1 MNLMKR
7 RKVLNIL
14 SQNKSLVAL
23 VLLLAAATVRYDGFL
38 TIRNISNIL
47 VQSSINGIISV
58 GMMLV
63 IVLGGIDLSV
73 GSVAALAAVTSA
85 QLINSSSLLVAV
97 FLPIFIGMTVG
108 FISGILIVKLDMNAF
123 IATLST
129 QFFARGLTHVLSESK
144 NVTVDKTNEAFTFI
158 GSGKI
163 FGVMPVQVIIFL
175 VVMLV
180 MGFILTYT
188 SYGRCIYAI
197 GGNKEAAKM
206 MGARVDKNTVI
217 AYIISGGLA
226 ALAGIVLCARLG
238 SGQPTSGI
246 GYETDAIAAV
256 VMGGT
261 LLTGGWGT
269 MRGTFMGIITL
280 SVINNILNLEGNLSS
295 WWQDVILGTLVLI
308 IIIAQSSPRRS
319 RAIKQN
325 KAVAQRKG

>member
-23 VLLLAAATVRYDGFL
+23 VLLLAVATVRYDGFL

-97 FLPIFIGMTVG
+97 LLPIFIGMTVG

>member
-23 VLLLAAATVRYDGFL
+23 VLLLAAVTVRYDGFL

-97 FLPIFIGMTVG
+97 LLPIFIGMTVG

-163 FGVMPVQVIIFL
+163 FGVVPVQVIIFL
-175 VVMLV
+175 VVILV

>member
-23 VLLLAAATVRYDGFL
+23 VLLLAVATVRYDGFL

-73 GSVAALAAVTSA
+73 GAVAALAAVTSA

-97 FLPIFIGMTVG
+97 LLPIFIGMTVG

-163 FGVMPVQVIIFL
+163 FGVVPVQVIIFL

-180 MGFILTYT
+180 TGFILTYT

>member
-73 GSVAALAAVTSA
+73 GAVAALAAVTSA

-97 FLPIFIGMTVG
+97 LLPILIGMTVG

-163 FGVMPVQVIIFL
+163 FGVVPVQVIIFL
-175 VVMLV
+175 VVILV

>member
-1 MNLMKR
+1 MKR

-23 VLLLAAATVRYDGFL
+23 VLLLAVATVRYDGFL

-97 FLPIFIGMTVG
+97 LLPIFIGMTVG

-163 FGVMPVQVIIFL
+163 FGVVPVQVIIFL

-280 SVINNILNLEGNLSS
+280 SVINNILNLEGNLNS

>member
-73 GSVAALAAVTSA
+73 GAVAALAAVTSA

-97 FLPIFIGMTVG
+97 LLPILIGMTVG

>member
-23 VLLLAAATVRYDGFL
+23 VLLLAVATVRYDGFL

-73 GSVAALAAVTSA
+73 GAVAALAAVTSA

-97 FLPIFIGMTVG
+97 LLPILIGMTVG

-163 FGVMPVQVIIFL
+163 FGVVPVQVIIFL
-175 VVMLV
+175 VVILV

-226 ALAGIVLCARLG
+226 ALAGIILCARLG

>member
-73 GSVAALAAVTSA
+73 GAVAALAAVTSA

-97 FLPIFIGMTVG
+97 LLPILIGMTVG

-163 FGVMPVQVIIFL
+163 FGVVPVQVIIFL
-175 VVMLV
+175 VVILV

-226 ALAGIVLCARLG
+226 ALAGIILCARLG

-246 GYETDAIAAV
+246 GYETDSIAAV

>member
-23 VLLLAAATVRYDGFL
+23 VLLLAVATVRYDGFL

-73 GSVAALAAVTSA
+73 GAVAALAAVTSA

-97 FLPIFIGMTVG
+97 LLPIFIGMTVG

-163 FGVMPVQVIIFL
+163 FGVVPVQVIIFL

-226 ALAGIVLCARLG
+226 ALAGIILCARLG

>member
-73 GSVAALAAVTSA
+73 GAVAALAAVTSA

-97 FLPIFIGMTVG
+97 LLPILIGMTVG

-163 FGVMPVQVIIFL
+163 FGVVPVQVIIFL
-175 VVMLV
+175 VVILV

-226 ALAGIVLCARLG
+226 ALAGIILCARLG

>member
-1 MNLMKR
+1 MKR

-73 GSVAALAAVTSA
+73 GAVAALAAVTSA

-97 FLPIFIGMTVG
+97 LLPIFIGMTVG

-163 FGVMPVQVIIFL
+163 FGVVPVQVIIFL
-175 VVMLV
+175 VVILV

>member
-1 MNLMKR
+1 MKR

-73 GSVAALAAVTSA
+73 GAVAALAAVTSA

-97 FLPIFIGMTVG
+97 LLPILIGMTVG

-163 FGVMPVQVIIFL
+163 FGVVPVQVIIFL

>member
-73 GSVAALAAVTSA
+73 GAVAALAAVTSA

-97 FLPIFIGMTVG
+97 LLPILIGMTVG

-163 FGVMPVQVIIFL
+163 FGVVPVQVIIFL

>member
-1 MNLMKR
+1 MKR

-23 VLLLAAATVRYDGFL
+23 VLLLAVATVRYDGFL

-73 GSVAALAAVTSA
+73 GAVAALAAVTSA

-97 FLPIFIGMTVG
+97 LLPIFIGMTVG

-163 FGVMPVQVIIFL
+163 FGVVPVQVIIFL

>member
-1 MNLMKR
+1 MKR

-23 VLLLAAATVRYDGFL
+23 VLLLAVATVRYDGFL

-73 GSVAALAAVTSA
+73 GAVAALAAVTSA

-97 FLPIFIGMTVG
+97 LLPIFIGMTVG

-163 FGVMPVQVIIFL
+163 FGVVPVQVIIFL

-226 ALAGIVLCARLG
+226 ALAGIILCARLG

>member
-73 GSVAALAAVTSA
+73 GAVAALAAVTSA

-97 FLPIFIGMTVG
+97 LLPIFIGMTVG

-163 FGVMPVQVIIFL
+163 FGVVPVQVIIFL

>member
-73 GSVAALAAVTSA
+73 GAVAALAAVTSA

-97 FLPIFIGMTVG
+97 LLPILIGMTVG

-163 FGVMPVQVIIFL
+163 FGVVPVQVIIFL
-175 VVMLV
+175 VVILV

-226 ALAGIVLCARLG
+226 ALAGIILCARLG

-308 IIIAQSSPRRS
+308 IIIAQSSPRWS

>member
-1 MNLMKR
+1 MKR

-73 GSVAALAAVTSA
+73 GAVAALAAVTSA

-97 FLPIFIGMTVG
+97 LLPILIGMTVG

-163 FGVMPVQVIIFL
+163 FGVVPVQVIIFL

-226 ALAGIVLCARLG
+226 ALAGIILCARLG

>member
-97 FLPIFIGMTVG
+97 LLPIFIGMTVG

-280 SVINNILNLEGNLSS
+280 SVINNILNLVGNLSS

-319 RAIKQN
+319 RAIKQY

>member
-97 FLPIFIGMTVG
+97 LLPIFIGMTVG

-269 MRGTFMGIITL
+269 MRGTFMGSITL

>member
-1 MNLMKR
+1 MKR

-23 VLLLAAATVRYDGFL
+23 ILLLAVATVRYDGFL

-97 FLPIFIGMTVG
+97 LLPIFIGMTVG

-163 FGVMPVQVIIFL
+163 FGVVPVQVIIFL
-175 VVMLV
+175 VVILV

-226 ALAGIVLCARLG
+226 ALAGIILCARLG

>member
-1 MNLMKR
+1 MKR

-23 VLLLAAATVRYDGFL
+23 ILLLAVATVRYDGFL

-97 FLPIFIGMTVG
+97 LLPIFIGMTVG

-163 FGVMPVQVIIFL
+163 FGVVPVQVIIFL

>member
-23 VLLLAAATVRYDGFL
+23 VLLLAVATVRYDGFL

-97 FLPIFIGMTVG
+97 LLPIFIGMTVG

-163 FGVMPVQVIIFL
+163 FGVVPVQVIIFL
-175 VVMLV
+175 VVILV

-226 ALAGIVLCARLG
+226 ALAGIILCARLG

>member
-23 VLLLAAATVRYDGFL
+23 VLLLAVAAVRYDGFL

-73 GSVAALAAVTSA
+73 GAVAALAAVTSA

-97 FLPIFIGMTVG
+97 LLPILIGMTVG

-158 GSGKI
+158 GCGKI
-163 FGVMPVQVIIFL
+163 FGVVPVQAIIFL
-175 VVMLV
+175 AVILV

-280 SVINNILNLEGNLSS
+280 SVINNILNLEGNLNS

>member
-23 VLLLAAATVRYDGFL
+23 VLLLAVATVRYDGFL

-73 GSVAALAAVTSA
+73 GAVAALAAVTSA

-97 FLPIFIGMTVG
+97 LLPIFIGMTVG

-163 FGVMPVQVIIFL
+163 FGVVPVQVIIFL
-175 VVMLV
+175 VVILV

-226 ALAGIVLCARLG
+226 ALAGIILCARLG

>member
-23 VLLLAAATVRYDGFL
+23 VLLLAVATVRYDGFL

-97 FLPIFIGMTVG
+97 LLPIFIGMTVG

-163 FGVMPVQVIIFL
+163 FGVVPVQVIIFL

-180 MGFILTYT
+180 TGFILTYT

>member
-97 FLPIFIGMTVG
+97 LLPIFIGMTVG

-163 FGVMPVQVIIFL
+163 FGVVPVQVIIFL

-180 MGFILTYT
+180 TGFILTYT

>member
-23 VLLLAAATVRYDGFL
+23 ILLLAVATVRYDGFL

-97 FLPIFIGMTVG
+97 LLPIFIGMTVG

-163 FGVMPVQVIIFL
+163 FGVVPVQVIIFL

>member
-97 FLPIFIGMTVG
+97 LLPIFIGMTVG

-163 FGVMPVQVIIFL
+163 FGVVPVQVIIFL

-217 AYIISGGLA
+217 AYIISGGL
-226 ALAGIVLCARLG
+226 R
-238 SGQPTSGI
+238 S
-246 GYETDAIAAV
+246 E
-256 VMGGT
+256 
-261 LLTGGWGT
+261 
-269 MRGTFMGIITL
+269 
-280 SVINNILNLEGNLSS
+280 E
-295 WWQDVILGTLVLI
+295 
-308 IIIAQSSPRRS
+308 RR
-319 RAIKQN
+319 
-325 KAVAQRKG
+325 

>member
-23 VLLLAAATVRYDGFL
+23 ILLLAVATVRYDGFL

-97 FLPIFIGMTVG
+97 LLPIFIGMTVG

-163 FGVMPVQVIIFL
+163 FGVVPVQVIIFL
-175 VVMLV
+175 VVILV

>member
-97 FLPIFIGMTVG
+97 LLPIFIGMTVG

-163 FGVMPVQVIIFL
+163 FGVVPVQVIIFL

-319 RAIKQN
+319 RAIKPN

>member
-1 MNLMKR
+1 MKR

-73 GSVAALAAVTSA
+73 GAVAALAAVTSA

-97 FLPIFIGMTVG
+97 LLPILIGMTVG

-163 FGVMPVQVIIFL
+163 FGVVPVQVIIFL
-175 VVMLV
+175 VVILV

-226 ALAGIVLCARLG
+226 ALAGIILCARLG

>member
-97 FLPIFIGMTVG
+97 LLPIFIGMTVG

-163 FGVMPVQVIIFL
+163 FGVVPVQVIIFL

>member
-1 MNLMKR
+1 MKR

-97 FLPIFIGMTVG
+97 LLPIFIGMTVG

>member
-1 MNLMKR
+1 
-7 RKVLNIL
+7 
-14 SQNKSLVAL
+14 
-23 VLLLAAATVRYDGFL
+23 
-38 TIRNISNIL
+38 
-47 VQSSINGIISV
+47 
-58 GMMLV
+58 
-63 IVLGGIDLSV
+63 
-73 GSVAALAAVTSA
+73 
-85 QLINSSSLLVAV
+85 
-97 FLPIFIGMTVG
+97 
-108 FISGILIVKLDMNAF
+108 
-123 IATLST
+123 
-129 QFFARGLTHVLSESK
+129 
-144 NVTVDKTNEAFTFI
+144 
-158 GSGKI
+158 
-163 FGVMPVQVIIFL
+163 
-175 VVMLV
+175 
-180 MGFILTYT
+180 
-188 SYGRCIYAI
+188 
-197 GGNKEAAKM
+197 M

-226 ALAGIVLCARLG
+226 ALAGIILCARLG

>member
-1 MNLMKR
+1 MKR

-73 GSVAALAAVTSA
+73 GAVAALAAVTSA

-97 FLPIFIGMTVG
+97 LLPILIGMTVG

-163 FGVMPVQVIIFL
+163 FGVVPVQVIIFL
-175 VVMLV
+175 VVILV

-226 ALAGIVLCARLG
+226 ALAGIILCARLG

-308 IIIAQSSPRRS
+308 IIIAQSSPRWS

>member
-23 VLLLAAATVRYDGFL
+23 VLLLAVATVRYDGFL

-97 FLPIFIGMTVG
+97 LLPIFIGMTVG

-163 FGVMPVQVIIFL
+163 FGVVPVQVIIFL

>member
-97 FLPIFIGMTVG
+97 LLPIFIGMTVG

-163 FGVMPVQVIIFL
+163 FGVVPVQVIIFL

-226 ALAGIVLCARLG
+226 ALAGIILCARLG